1 MKTLV
6 VLILLIFKLWILVK
20 KITNSKFASKIPMG
34 CFQKIKSQTHLFNVI
49 SQADCNVLALSAL
62 LKQKKK
68 GRKKK
73 REEIKRRSE
82 SSDFFFFFSS
92 PFYAN
97 ICFLNGV
104 FWETLQSNSEN
115 ELWRTGSL
123 TIWWKIN
130 LHLCDYFQR
139 KLTWFSIHT

>member
-1 MKTLV
+1 M
-6 VLILLIFKLWILVK
+6 K

-82 SSDFFFFFSS
+82 SSDFFFFFLPLFMQISVSS
-92 PFYAN
+92 M
-97 ICFLNGV
+97 V
-104 FWETLQSNSEN
+104 FFGKHCSQT
-115 ELWRTGSL
+115 
-123 TIWWKIN
+123 
-130 LHLCDYFQR
+130 QR
-139 KLTWFSIHT
+139 MSYEEQVV